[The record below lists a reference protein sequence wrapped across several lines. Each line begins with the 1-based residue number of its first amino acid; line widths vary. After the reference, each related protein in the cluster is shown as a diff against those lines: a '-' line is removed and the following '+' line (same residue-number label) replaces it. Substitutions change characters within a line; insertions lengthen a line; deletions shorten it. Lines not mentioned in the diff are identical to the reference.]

1 MGSMQS
7 TEESKRLLNEH
18 HKWPVVFAFKF
29 IVPSEKSA
37 ELKALL
43 PECLKLETRPSS
55 AGKYLGYTFHIPVGS
70 ADEVLAIYARVRGIE
85 GVIAL

>member
-1 MGSMQS
+1 MQS

-18 HKWPVVFAFKF
+18 YKWPVVFAFKF
-29 IVPSEKSA
+29 IVPSAQGE

-43 PECLKLETRPSS
+43 PESVQLETRPSA
-55 AGKYLGYTFHIPVGS
+55 AGKYHGYTFHIPVGS
-70 ADEVLAIYARVRGIE
+70 ADEVLAIYARVRGIN